1 MTQNKR
7 QSVVV
12 RHDLMSKSNFSR
24 KYSVSRS
31 TLDNMI
37 QSGLLPGEQI
47 DNVFYINVSKPSVI
61 KNALENREYR
71 PGTWHRTHNIKPYIP
86 KSEEDWEFERAWRED
101 MGMTE

>member
-1 MTQNKR
+1 MAKQKVIIR
-7 QSVVV
+7 D
-12 RHDLMSKSNFSR
+12 DLLSKSDFSR
-24 KYSVSRS
+24 KYGISRS

-47 DNVFYINVSKPSVI
+47 GNVFYINVSKSSVI

-71 PGTWHRTHNIKPYIP
+71 PGTWHRTHNIKSYMP

-101 MGMTE
+101 MGME